1 MAEQERVL
9 NKVFKVTGIKK
20 YQLLLEMFSWMP
32 TIKKL
37 SPREKQVLAIIMFY
51 YNKYKLLPEDER
63 NRLIFD
69 YETRQIIADNLG
81 IKKQVV
87 YNIFLSLKKKD
98 IIGDEKIKP
107 ATMFPDLDKL
117 IISFNG

>member
-51 YNKYKLLPEDER
+51 YNKYRLLPEDER

-117 IISFNG
+117 IISFNE

>member
-37 SPREKQVLAIIMFY
+37 SPREKQVLAITMFY

-117 IISFNG
+117 IISFNE

>member
-117 IISFNG
+117 IISFNE

>member
-9 NKVFKVTGIKK
+9 NKIFKVTGIKK

-117 IISFNG
+117 IINFQ

>member
-98 IIGDEKIKP
+98 IIGENEVEPKYI
-107 ATMFPDLDKL
+107 FPDLKKL
-117 IISFNG
+117 IISFDE